1 MGMYEIWLYNKIYI
15 IHVIFIINIIMG
27 TYEI

>member
-15 IHVIFIINIIMG
+15 IQVIFIINIIMG